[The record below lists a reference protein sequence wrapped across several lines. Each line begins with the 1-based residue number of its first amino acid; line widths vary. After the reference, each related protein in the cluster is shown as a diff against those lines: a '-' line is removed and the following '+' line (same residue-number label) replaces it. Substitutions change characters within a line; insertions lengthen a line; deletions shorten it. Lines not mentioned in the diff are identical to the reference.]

1 METSRRKT
9 RRVRG
14 FTLVETLIAVVILA
28 IGLLGIAALLAKLSG
43 TTTDSRYVNSKV
55 VLGSEKLEDL
65 SRLPTNDIGLTPGGS
80 LTADAASYF
89 DQVQISSNGNDPNK
103 NVVVDSVGSAAAPG
117 APTSDMQL
125 FKRRWVIEQDVPV
138 GSTPGAPAGTT
149 GVLRITVIVIPLTG
163 TPVERS
169 QTFQVSMVRP
179 I

>member
-1 METSRRKT
+1 METSRRRS
-9 RRVRG
+9 RRARG

-28 IGLLGIAALLAKLSG
+28 IGLLGVAALLAKLSG

-55 VLGSEKLEDL
+55 VLASEKLEDL
-65 SRLPTNDIGLTPGGS
+65 SKLPTNDLGLTPGGS
-80 LTADAASYF
+80 LTADTPSYF
-89 DQVQISSNGNDPNK
+89 DQVQISSNGN
-103 NVVVDSVGSAAAPG
+103 NVNQSVIVDSVGSAAAPA

-138 GSTPGAPAGTT
+138 GATPGAPPGTT
-149 GVLRITVIVIPLTG
+149 GVLRITVIVIPLNG